1 MGFGDIRGN
10 SNLYH
15 GWVPIMNMSVQMER
29 VCEYAIEKD
38 LTLNA
43 LSFTPS
49 KGVAV
54 SDEDG
59 SSFTFRS
66 AFVEKARCDDD
77 IYIIVYT
84 EHHGLH
90 VFPESE
96 LNGWC
101 EFTISVP
108 TTLNVTL
115 TTEEEND
122 EAEPAGTVEETRW
135 SPWRWLWGGEGTK
148 KAS

>member
-1 MGFGDIRGN
+1 
-10 SNLYH
+10 
-15 GWVPIMNMSVQMER
+15 MSISTQMER
-29 VCEYAIEKD
+29 VYEYAVEKD
-38 LTLNA
+38 STLNA

-49 KGVAV
+49 KGVAA
-54 SDEDG
+54 SHEDG

-66 AFVEKARCDDD
+66 AFAEKARCGDEV
-77 IYIIVYT
+77 YIIVYT

-115 TTEEEND
+115 NIEEEND
-122 EAEPAGTVEETRW
+122 EVESAGTVEEARW
-135 SPWRWLWGGEGTK
+135 SPWSWLWGGKGTK